1 MSDNIFANVYR
12 TVTSQVR
19 GYKDSPIDTRTL
31 QLEQAKI
38 DQSRREQE
46 AFKKNQALI
55 EAKERYDAFWEA
67 KNAPVLLE
75 NARKAVLNQVYREAP
90 DFLLAEA
97 FTHIYLNSLVHERP
111 YVLDNYKAYKSM
123 GYMYIR
129 KLGGIS
135 ALRTA
140 VKENRTPFLVC
151 MLTAIEE
158 SSKKLL
164 KNRTDKAVKCM
175 SEQEVRDTI
184 SPRPTDDER
193 NELVSKIDELGADEL
208 AQLVQDKIKKVCCD
222 EKLREKD
229 EKEFLS
235 VLQDD
240 LKDAQQTSIAANS
253 TGTDDKT
260 VPTDEGDL
268 KPDSAGQDV
277 PTTTKESMSLEHLIR
292 TWDPIRGTNT
302 YKATNEASTLFK
314 AMLCNIHQATLLE
327 GSRNHKP
334 NKPTKHV
341 LTNPLNLNVFEQ
353 YLDEQNPNRG
363 KYVEDIVTESDLPTP
378 PTGDV
383 LKEKVFS
390 EVLSQYT
397 LLEVAHT
404 MRLINVDQT
413 MIAQQSKFLMDEH
426 KVFTWM

>member
-19 GYKDSPIDTRTL
+19 GYKDSPIDARTL

-38 DQSRREQE
+38 EQSRKEQE
-46 AFKKNQALI
+46 AFKRNQALI
-55 EAKERYDAFWEA
+55 ESKERYDAFWEA

-75 NARKAVLNQVYREAP
+75 NARRAILNQTSLEAP

-97 FTHIYLNSLVHERP
+97 FTHIYIKSLPHDMSH
-111 YVLDNYKAYKSM
+111 VLDNYKAYKSM
-123 GYMYIR
+123 GHMYIK

-135 ALRTA
+135 ALRKA
-140 VKENRTPFLVC
+140 VKENRTPFLVG
-151 MLTAIEE
+151 MLTAVDEC
-158 SSKKLL
+158 SKKLL

-193 NELVSKIDELGADEL
+193 NELVSKIDQLGADEL
-208 AQLVQDKIKKVCCD
+208 AQLVQDKIKRVCCD

-229 EKEFLS
+229 EKEFLN

-240 LKDAQQTSIAANS
+240 LKDAQQTAIAANS
-253 TGTDDKT
+253 TGTDDKA
-260 VPTDEGDL
+260 PTDSGDL
-268 KPDSAGQDV
+268 QADSAGKEI
-277 PTTTKESMSLEHLIR
+277 PTTTKEAMSLEALIR
-292 TWDPIRGTNT
+292 TWDPIQGTNT
-302 YKATNEASTLFK
+302 YKPTNEACTLFK

-327 GSRNHKP
+327 GSLNHKP
-334 NKPTKHV
+334 NKPSKHV
-341 LTNPLNLNVFEQ
+341 LANPLNLNVFEQ
-353 YLDEQNPNRG
+353 YLDERNPNRN
-363 KYVEDIVTESDLPTP
+363 KYTETPVNESDIPTP
-378 PTGDV
+378 PSGED
-383 LKEKVFS
+383 LKNIVFS

-404 MRLINVDQT
+404 MRLINIDQCT
-413 MIAQQSKFLMDEH
+413 IAEQSRFLMDEH
-426 KVFTWM
+426 KIFTWM